1 MGHTFAEKVLARKAG
16 LDEVVPGQIVEVT
29 PDVALSH
36 DNTAPISEIFRK
48 IGVRRVARP
57 DIHVVVLDHACPAPT
72 TRHAQNHK
80 IIRQFVAEQGIPHFY
95 DVGRGVCHQVLAEEG
110 FALPGTLIVGS
121 DSHTPTAGAFGA
133 FAVGIGR
140 SEMAA
145 IMATARI
152 WLRVPESIKIV
163 VHGRLGEGVT
173 SKDLTLHVIGD
184 LGADGGLY
192 QSVEWHGE
200 GIEALDQESR
210 MVIPNMMAEMG
221 AKNSYIPPD
230 QVTLDWLEGRA
241 RTPLQVEG
249 AASLPL
255 VREGAASLTFV
266 RKGRPSGPFEP
277 VIPDADAEYTQVVE
291 YDAEAIEPMVA
302 RPHTVDN
309 VAPVREVAGTQVD
322 QAFLGTCTNGRLS
335 DLAMAA
341 RVLEGRKVAPG
352 ARLIIIP
359 ASSEVYLAAL
369 DAGYL
374 RTFVEAGAV
383 IESPG
388 CGPCMGNHMGVPA
401 EGEVTISTANR
412 NFRGRMGT
420 KESETYLASPLVV
433 AASAVAGVIAHP
445 KDL

>member
-1 MGHTFAEKVLARKAG
+1 MGHTFAERILAHKAG
-16 LDEVVPGQIVEVT
+16 LAQVVPGQIVEVT
-29 PDVALSH
+29 PDTALSH
-36 DNTAPISEIFRK
+36 DNTTPISAIFRK
-48 IGVRRVARP
+48 IGVTRVARP
-57 DIHVVVLDHACPAPT
+57 DIHVVILDHACPPPT
-72 TRHAQNHK
+72 TKHAENHK
-80 IIRQFVAEQGIPHFY
+80 QTRQFVAEQGIEHFY

-110 FALPGTLIVGS
+110 FALPGALIVGS

-152 WLRVPESIKIV
+152 WLRVPESLKIV
-163 VHGRLGEGVT
+163 VHGQLCEGVT
-173 SKDLTLHVIGD
+173 SKDLALHAIGD

-200 GIEALDQESR
+200 GVQALDMEAR
-210 MVIPNMMAEMG
+210 MTIPNMMAEMG
-221 AKNSYIPPD
+221 AKNSAIPPD
-230 QVTLDWLEGRA
+230 DVTLAWLEGRA
-241 RTPLQVEG
+241 QR
-249 AASLPL
+249 
-255 VREGAASLTFV
+255 RY
-266 RKGRPSGPFEP
+266 EP
-277 VIPDADAEYTQVVE
+277 VQPDPDAEYARVVE
-291 YDAEAIEPMVA
+291 YDAEAIEPLVA
-302 RPHTVDN
+302 KPHTVDN
-309 VAPVREVAGTQVD
+309 VAPVRDVAGTRID
-322 QAFLGTCTNGRLS
+322 QAFLGSCTNGRLS

-352 ARLIIIP
+352 VRLIVIP

-388 CGPCMGNHMGVPA
+388 CGPCMGNHMGIPA
-401 EGEVTISTANR
+401 EGEVSVSTANR

-420 KESETYLASPLVV
+420 KESQIYLASPLVV
-433 AASAVAGVIAHP
+433 AASAIAGEIVHP
-445 KDL
+445 EDL

>member
-1 MGHTFAEKVLARKAG
+1 MGHTFAEKILAQKAG
-16 LDEVVPGQIVEVT
+16 LTKVVPGQIVEVT
-29 PDVALSH
+29 PDAALSH
-36 DNTAPISEIFRK
+36 DNTAPISGIFRK
-48 IGVRRVARP
+48 IGVTRVARP

-72 TRHAQNHK
+72 TKHAQNHK
-80 IIRQFVAEQGIPHFY
+80 VIRQFVAEQGIAHFY

-110 FALPGTLIVGS
+110 FALPGALIVGS
-121 DSHTPTAGAFGA
+121 DSHTSTAGAFGA
-133 FAVGIGR
+133 FAAGIGR

-152 WLRVPESIKIV
+152 WLRVPESLKIV
-163 VHGRLGEGVT
+163 VHGRLREGVT
-173 SKDLTLHVIGD
+173 SKDLALHVIGD

-200 GIEALDQESR
+200 GVEALDQESR
-210 MVIPNMMAEMG
+210 MVIPNLMAEMG
-221 AKNSYIPPD
+221 AKNGYIPPD
-230 QVTLDWLEGRA
+230 EVTLAWLEGRA
-241 RTPLQVEG
+241 RR
-249 AASLPL
+249 AY
-255 VREGAASLTFV
+255 
-266 RKGRPSGPFEP
+266 EP
-277 VIPDADAEYTQVVE
+277 VHADPDAAYARVVE
-291 YDAEAIEPMVA
+291 YDAEAIEPVVA

-309 VAPVREVAGTQVD
+309 VAPVREMAGTHIH

-335 DLAMAA
+335 DLGGAA

-352 ARLIIIP
+352 VRLIVIP

-388 CGPCMGNHMGVPA
+388 CGPCMGNHLGIPA
-401 EGEVTISTANR
+401 EGEVSISTANR

-420 KESETYLASPLVV
+420 KESEVYLASPLVV
-433 AASAVAGVIAHP
+433 AASAVAGHIARP
-445 KDL
+445 GDL